1 MATAANVV
9 KFKRS
14 AVAGKVPQ
22 TTDLQL
28 GELALNTYDG
38 RIYLKKSV
46 ASVESVVTIQPIGTG
61 SGLVVGDTSPTIN
74 SPTINDAVFQNTFS
88 IGTQVFY
95 THPNGFSV
103 NENFDITDPSQDPE
117 YQTPFTGY
125 HFTSGDGKTGT
136 AFTLARSGY
145 FTDGFG
151 VTGDASNN
159 QFVIGS
165 EAYNTDFVF
174 KNGIGMPFDVS
185 GGTAIFSVN
194 RDGSLTFADTTVQTT
209 AWLGSVNQFVNGTKT
224 LKLNSDGTVQF
235 PNYKFPA
242 AAGTNGQ
249 ILSIDGSG
257 NVSWI
262 TPGAT
267 SGAVLY
273 NSSQTLTTNQQTQAR
288 NNIGAISQDDAWVAA
303 IIMG

>member
-224 LKLNSDGTVQF
+224 LKLNSD
-235 PNYKFPA
+235 
-242 AAGTNGQ
+242 
-249 ILSIDGSG
+249 
-257 NVSWI
+257 
-262 TPGAT
+262 
-267 SGAVLY
+267 VLY
-273 NSSQTLTTNQQTQAR
+273 NSPTTSFQQPQEQMDR
-288 NNIGAISQDDAWVAA
+288 YYP
-303 IIMG
+303 

>member
-38 RIYLKKSV
+38 RIYLKTSV
-46 ASVESVVTIQPIGTG
+46 ASVESIVTIQQITGGTGVAVSTSGVASIGQSVATTANVTFATGVFTDPSAGSNYTVKIGNATGSVFGIGTG
-61 SGLVVGDTSPTIN
+61 SESFGIA
-74 SPTINDAVFQNTFS
+74 NDALNNAQNGYVPYQVTA
-88 IGTQVFY
+88 TQV
-95 THPNGFSV
+95 GFK
-103 NENFDITDPSQDPE
+103 
-117 YQTPFTGY
+117 
-125 HFTSGDGKTGT
+125 TS
-136 AFTLARSGY
+136 A
-145 FTDGFG
+145 
-151 VTGDASNN
+151 NN
-159 QFVIGS
+159 YLWSFN
-165 EAYNTDFVF
+165 A
-174 KNGIGMPFDVS
+174 
-185 GGTAIFSVN
+185 
-194 RDGSLTFADTTVQTT
+194 
-209 AWLGSVNQFVNGTKT
+209 
-224 LKLNSDGTVQF
+224 DGTTQF
-235 PNYKFPA
+235 PGYKFPA

-273 NSSQTLTTNQQTQAR
+273 NNSQTLTTNQQTQAR